1 MSAPDDLARQCRRD
15 YENVGLSLREV
26 AAKHRLSGPSYAKK
40 LIERAGGKT
49 RPHGYVQ

>member
-1 MSAPDDLARQCRRD
+1 MNSDELARQCRRD

-26 AAKHRLSGPSYAKK
+26 ALKNHLSGPSYAKK